1 MELSLRTV
9 REVMGLDPDIRLGL
23 VLERAARRDHRLAA
37 TVCSLAAAEG
47 HRMGTLGTALLD
59 VERARR
65 DEHERLV
72 ALVRR
77 EGPADVLKGTA
88 LQAYYPPGVLRT
100 SRDVDLLVPD
110 EDDLWAAVAAVA
122 RERPVDEARV
132 SMLES
137 DGHRHWAVALNWPS
151 PESDLDP
158 VYAAEF
164 LSAPFVGNST
174 TVPLRPRWPANPLV
188 AHLLLIAEELF
199 QQPLRGRDVVDVAVL
214 ADAMSERDVA
224 DLHRDAAHWM
234 LAPEVVEALTRVN
247 AVPGLATATSRTLAR
262 ELGAAAG
269 RERERRSAAA
279 GAGGAGAGTAAVVHY
294 GFPLG
299 PALSSPTVVVEQD
312 ADMTVV
318 RCPVGGYLMV
328 DTLSVPL
335 ELARAAVDRHPGAVL
350 PG

>member
-23 VLERAARRDHRLAA
+23 VLERATRRDHRLGG

-47 HRMGTLGTALLD
+47 HRLGTLGNALLE

-65 DEHERLV
+65 DEHERLR
-72 ALVRR
+72 ALVCEEVR
-77 EGPADVLKGTA
+77 AHVLKGVA

-137 DGHRHWAVALNWPS
+137 GGRRHWAVALNWPS

-174 TVPLRPRWPANPLV
+174 TVPLRTEWPANPVV

-199 QQPLRGRDVVDVAVL
+199 QQPLRGRDVVDIAVL
-214 ADAMSERDVA
+214 THAMTERDVS
-224 DLHRDAAHWM
+224 DLHRAAGHWM
-234 LAPEVVEALTRVN
+234 LAPEVREALIRVN
-247 AVPGLATATSRTLAR
+247 AVPDLSTVTSRTLAR
-262 ELGAAAG
+262 DLGAAA
-269 RERERRSAAA
+269 ERELARRAAAA
-279 GAGGAGAGTAAVVHY
+279 GSGEGAAAVVHY
-294 GFPLG
+294 GFSLG
-299 PALSSPTVVVEQD
+299 PALSSPTLVVERD

-335 ELARAAVDRHPGAVL
+335 ELARAALDRHPGAIL